1 MCLCSLFSTRLEF
14 GNKVP
19 ALQLIDFG
27 CAIDLDWYGED
38 DAFTYVVE
46 TENFTCC
53 EMLESKPWKF
63 QTDLFGIA
71 GTIFVMLFGKYMEV
85 EKRLNEWKI
94 TTRFPRYFNKILWE
108 QFFDTLLNVPSCTAM
123 PNLQELRSTIE
134 EEIYSR
140 EKFVRDK
147 INEFNLACGL

>member
-1 MCLCSLFSTRLEF
+1 MSLFFSLTRLEF
-14 GNKVP
+14 GSKVP

-38 DAFTYVVE
+38 EAFTYVVK
-46 TENFTCC
+46 TDNFTCC
-53 EMLESKPWKF
+53 EMLEGKPWKF
-63 QTDLFGIA
+63 QIDLFGIA
-71 GTIFVMLFGKYMEV
+71 GTVFVMLFGKYMEV
-85 EKRLNEWKI
+85 EKRHNEWKPK
-94 TTRFPRYFNKILWE
+94 TKFPRYFNKILWE
-108 QFFDTLLNVPSCTAM
+108 QFFDTLLNVPNCKTM
-123 PNLQELRSTIE
+123 PNLQHLRSTIE